1 MSVNIYDEL
10 DTLRVLQAASSLEL
24 AALAAR
30 VGKLEAAGAPPQP
43 RVGVVSYFRTTA
55 LWDALI
61 ASKPAVSLI
70 NPGSGPGPSPDS
82 LYVAL
87 VPRLKAAAIP
97 VYGYVHTK
105 YGTRPIAEVKADI
118 TNHKMWYG
126 IDGIFVDTVSTQPAL
141 LPYYRDLCSFIRSN
155 GLKVV
160 LNPGSS
166 GPEEL
171 AQIADYVVVAENYW
185 RVYRDQPRPTWE
197 MKYPGKL
204 WHMVHE
210 CPAAEMRTAVEL
222 MKVRGA
228 GLVYVTDD
236 IMPNPWNTLPTYWSA
251 LVAAVEA
258 L

>member
-1 MSVNIYDEL
+1 MAVNIYDEL
-10 DTLRVLQAASSLEL
+10 DALKLQL
-24 AALAAR
+24 AATNRETASLAVR
-30 VGKLEAAGAPPQP
+30 VGELEAGAAPPQP
-43 RVGVVSYFRTTA
+43 QVGVVSYFRTPA

-82 LYVAL
+82 LYVTL
-87 VPRLKAAAIP
+87 VPRLKAASIP

-118 TNHKMWYG
+118 ANHKMWYG
-126 IDGIFVDTVSTQPAL
+126 IDGIFVDTVSTQPQL
-141 LPYYRDLCSFIRSN
+141 LPYYRDLCSFLRSL
-155 GLKVV
+155 GLKIV

-185 RVYRDQPRPTWE
+185 RIYQTQPRPAWE
-197 MKYPGKL
+197 AKYPGKL

-210 CPAAEMRTAVEL
+210 CPAAEMAAAVNR
-222 MKVRGA
+222 MKSNGA
-228 GLVYVTDD
+228 GLLYVTDD
-236 IMPNPWNTLPTYWSA
+236 IMPNPWNTLPPYYA
-251 LVAAVEA
+251 QFVAAVA
-258 L
+258 AP